1 MSGVLFERV
10 LDDPS
15 APFAL
20 LHRPHSVPGHGA
32 DRLEVLVGPVSTPPT
47 LARIPLPEHPLQ
59 ERPDSTGRSADTAA
73 GTAPGD
79 GGHRHETLVLIPY
92 RQLTERGYACVD
104 DATPLVALTVTGQ
117 ESLPLAEALPRLP
130 RTATTLVDQRFVP
143 GDPEYAETVRRVVT
157 EVIGRG
163 AGANFVIRR
172 DFVADLTDYSVE
184 LALASFRRL
193 LESES
198 GAYWTFLV
206 HTGERT
212 LVGSSPERHISLR
225 DGTAVMNPISGTYR
239 YPPGGPEL
247 SGVLDFLADRK
258 EAEELYMVVDEE
270 LKMMARVCEGGGR
283 LAGPYLKEMARLA
296 HTEYFIEGRT
306 ARGVREIL
314 RETLFAPTV
323 TGSPL
328 ESAAR
333 VISQYERQ
341 GRGYYSGVAALIGRD
356 AHGGRTLDS
365 AILIR
370 TADIDATGEVRI
382 GVGATLVRHSDPAS
396 EAAETRAKA
405 AGLIAALEPGSSRSF
420 AAHPSV
426 RGALARRN
434 EPLADF
440 WLDRTA
446 AGRTPA
452 PGPHPPGPGDP
463 PPAGVPGS
471 PGFPGAAGLA
481 DAHGFDGAADLA
493 GRSVLVVD
501 MEDTFT
507 AMIALQLRAL
517 GLRVR
522 VRRYDEEI
530 AFDACDLVV
539 MGPGPGDPRD
549 LACPRMARLHA
560 AIGGLL
566 ERQRPFVAV
575 CLSHQALCRRLGF
588 PLLRR
593 DVPDQG
599 VQREIDLFGV
609 RERVGFYNTFAAHA
623 RHDKT
628 EVEGVGVVEAARDP
642 RTQEIHALRGPRFA
656 SMQFHAESVL
666 TRNGPRIVGRALQ
679 AALGR

>member
-1 MSGVLFERV
+1 MSGGLLERV
-10 LDDPS
+10 LSDPS
-15 APFAL
+15 TPFAL
-20 LHRPHSVPGHGA
+20 LHRAPLTGPDH
-32 DRLEVLVGPVSTPPT
+32 LEVLVGPVSTPPT
-47 LARIPLPEHPLQ
+47 LARIPLPEPSA
-59 ERPDSTGRSADTAA
+59 PDNPG
-73 GTAPGD
+73 APGRP
-79 GGHRHETLVLIPY
+79 GGAAVAGAPRGEGNQHEALVLIPY
-92 RQLTERGYACVD
+92 RQITERGYACVD
-104 DATPLVALTVTGQ
+104 DATPLVTLTITGQ
-117 ESLPLAEALPRLP
+117 ETLPLAEALPRLP
-130 RTATTLVDQRFVP
+130 RARTMLVNRRFVP
-143 GDPEYAETVRRVVT
+143 GDTEYAHTVRHVVT
-157 EVIGRG
+157 DVIGRG
-163 AGANFVIRR
+163 EGANFVIKR
-172 DFVADLTDYSVE
+172 DFVADITDYSTDR
-184 LALASFRRL
+184 ALAFFRRL

-239 YPPGGPEL
+239 YPPTGPEL
-247 SGVLDFLADRK
+247 AGVLDFLADRK

-270 LKMMARVCEGGGR
+270 LKMMARICERGGR

-296 HTEYFIEGRT
+296 HTEYFVEGHT
-306 ARGVREIL
+306 GRGVHEIL

-333 VISQYERQ
+333 VISQYEQQ

-356 AHGGRTLDS
+356 VHGGRTLDS

-370 TADIDATGEVRI
+370 TADIDAAGEVRI

-405 AGLIAALEPGSSRSF
+405 AGLIAALESGRSRSF

-434 EPLADF
+434 EQLADF
-440 WLDRTA
+440 WLNGTESTRA
-446 AGRTPA
+446 PA
-452 PGPHPPGPGDP
+452 PRPHPRSPCGTPDV
-463 PPAGVPGS
+463 AGT
-471 PGFPGAAGLA
+471 PGFA
-481 DAHGFDGAADLA
+481 DAADAAEAADLV

-507 AMIALQLRAL
+507 AMIAIQLRSL
-517 GLRVR
+517 GLRVTL
-522 VRRYDEEI
+522 RRYDEDIEF
-530 AFDACDLVV
+530 AACDLVV

-549 LACPRMARLHA
+549 LSSPRMTRLHT
-560 AIGGLL
+560 AIGTLL

-575 CLSHQALCRRLGF
+575 CLSHQALSRRLGF
-588 PLLRR
+588 PLFRR
-593 DVPDQG
+593 DAPNQG
-599 VQREIDLFGV
+599 VQREIELFGV

-623 RHDKT
+623 QHDKT
-628 EVEGVGVVEAARDP
+628 DVGGVGVVEVARDP
-642 RTQEIHALRGPRFA
+642 ETHEIHALRGPHFA

-666 TRNGPRIVGRALQ
+666 TQNGPRIVGQALQ